1 MEKLHE
7 SLEDVLLFALDD
19 LSGEDF
25 KRFKNKLSFSY
36 FEEKD
41 PIPWGKLKDAHT
53 LDVLRLLLETYG
65 DQGAQDV
72 TIQVLRAINMRNSA
86 SRLQKWRY
94 NDRKKKYKRHIR
106 QVFQNRSQ
114 LGPQPNPKVTFQETY
129 VDLLLKRRPA
139 LPKTG
144 HEIMAVERK
153 YWEMKTHP
161 EDGLNVD
168 LENLFHP
175 DPEGENSKTLL
186 LLGPSGVGKTTAT
199 WKFMLDWASDKL
211 WQTKFDYVF
220 YISCDA
226 LRCGAKFMSATDLI
240 LNNCPSGM
248 VSMEDVLA
256 NQDNLLLIVDGLE
269 DLKLSDVSVDM
280 LDKDPHRRQEVMKL
294 LMGLLKK
301 KILPKCHLLVTTRP
315 MGVSPMVKYLRS
327 PLLVEV
333 LGFHPVHRKE
343 YFHHFFQNME
353 QANQIF
359 ELIQKNETLFSLCFL
374 PATCWV
380 IGSIF
385 QQNPQTELLQDIPET
400 ATLTEIHLRL
410 LLSFLGTF
418 SKQGHL
424 EDLCS
429 LAKDGMIHGTM
440 VFHEEELKQRGLDY
454 LTSDS
459 SSANKKVFLQD
470 VQVGTLYRFTH
481 LSFQE
486 FFAALFYLL
495 DTEETTRT
503 PYQDLSEIF
512 GDKKESS
519 NRYLMLIHFLYGLSN
534 VERMSVL
541 QESWSFKI
549 STTKVRSELL
559 SWVDQK
565 AKAHSFRRQEDLLEL
580 CHCIYEM
587 KDIVFAQ
594 TTMKHIHNM
603 DLRTQL
609 LTKLDFEALSFCLS
623 AAETL
628 NSVQLSG
635 YEFGLQRF
643 QQLLP
648 GFLKSSEIQLNRCGL
663 SPTACKDLTPIA
675 MTNTRL
681 TSLDLGENPLEDPGV
696 TYLCE
701 WFLQPTC
708 QLQSLRLYSCN
719 LTAAICQLLSQV
731 LESSHSLLEL
741 NLGANPLGDGGAKQ
755 LCQGLKHPSS
765 GLQRLILHSCGM
777 TALACEDLASVL
789 ETSQTLLELNLGD
802 NSLGDEGV
810 RQLCQGLRQRHCKVQ
825 KLILTMK
832 SLNQNTKWKLRAAC
846 ARHPGLVLTP
856 YYPPDFPRF
865 PGDEE

>member
-1 MEKLHE
+1 MVPELG
-7 SLEDVLLFALDD
+7 LDTAAVLLKEKHLNSWLQMELAGEVITRKPLSPAALVTFMAYLDLNNLGNHTSDPYHLSLDD
-19 LSGEDF
+19 DTITKWQCGA
-25 KRFKNKLSFSY
+25 RKLSIAWLQDTLEGIIST
-36 FEEKD
+36 KWKM
-41 PIPWGKLKDAHT
+41 PIGVSSLAEFGRT
-53 LDVLRLLLETYG
+53 
-65 DQGAQDV
+65 
-72 TIQVLRAINMRNSA
+72 
-86 SRLQKWRY
+86 
-94 NDRKKKYKRHIR
+94 DRKKKYKRHIR
-106 QVFQNRSQ
+106 QVFQNLPQ
-114 LGPQPNPKVTFQETY
+114 LGPHPNPRVTLQETY
-129 VDLLLKRRPA
+129 VDLLLKRRPD
-139 LPKTG
+139 LPKRG

-161 EDGLNVD
+161 EGGLNID

-211 WQTKFDYVF
+211 WRTKFDYAF

-226 LRCGAKFMSATDLI
+226 LRCGAKFMSATEMI

-269 DLKLSDVSVDM
+269 DLKLSDVPVDM
-280 LDKDPHRRQEVMKL
+280 LDKDPHRKQEMAKL

-301 KILPKCHLLVTTRP
+301 KIFPKCHLLVTTRP
-315 MGVSPMVKYLRS
+315 MGASPVLKYLRS

-333 LGFHPVHRKE
+333 LGFHPVKRKE
-343 YFHHFFQNME
+343 YFRRFFQNME

-359 ELIQKNETLFSLCFL
+359 ELVQRNETLFSLCFL
-374 PATCWV
+374 PATCCV

-385 QQNPQTELLQDIPET
+385 QQNPQIELLQDIPET

-440 VFHEEELKQRGLDY
+440 VFHEEELKERGLDY

-459 SSANKKVFLQD
+459 PSANKKVFLQD

-512 GDKKESS
+512 GDKKGSS
-519 NRYLMLIHFLYGLSN
+519 NRYLMLIHFLHGLSN

-541 QESWSFKI
+541 QESWSFKT
-549 STTKVRSELL
+549 STTKVWPELL
-559 SWVDQK
+559 RWVDQE

-580 CHCIYEM
+580 CHCVYEM
-587 KDIVFAQ
+587 KDTVFAQ

-623 AAETL
+623 AAESL

-635 YEFGLQRF
+635 YEFGPQRF

-648 GFLKSSEIQLNRCGL
+648 GFLKSSEI
-663 SPTACKDLTPIA
+663 
-675 MTNTRL
+675 
-681 TSLDLGENPLEDPGV
+681 
-696 TYLCE
+696 
-701 WFLQPTC
+701 
-708 QLQSLRLYSCN
+708 
-719 LTAAICQLLSQV
+719 
-731 LESSHSLLEL
+731 H
-741 NLGANPLGDGGAKQ
+741 
-755 LCQGLKHPSS
+755 
-765 GLQRLILHSCGM
+765 LHSCGM

-810 RQLCQGLRQRHCKVQ
+810 RQLCQGLRQRCCKVQ

-832 SLNQNTKWKLRAAC
+832 SLNQTTKWKLQAAC

-865 PGDEE
+865 PGIADPKHNTAKNEDLLLKRNLQSLAELRVKGQPSDDKTFLPTALCCMMPPPVTSGYNILVARIGNMNMVWEKI

>member
-1 MEKLHE
+1 MEELHE
-7 SLEDVLLFALDD
+7 SLEDVLLFTLDD
-19 LSGEDF
+19 LSREDF
-25 KRFKNKLSFSY
+25 KRFKHKLNLSPL
-36 FEEKD
+36 EEKD
-41 PIPWGKLKDAHT
+41 PIPWGTLKDAHT
-53 LDVLRLLLETYG
+53 VDVLRLLLETYG
-65 DQGAQDV
+65 DQGAQDA
-72 TIQVLRAINMRNSA
+72 TIQVLRAINMRDSA

-94 NDRKKKYKRHIR
+94 NDRKKKYKRHIQ
-106 QVFQNRSQ
+106 QVFQNLPQ
-114 LGPQPNPKVTFQETY
+114 LGPHPNPRVTLQETY
-129 VDLLLKRRPA
+129 VDLLLKRRPD
-139 LPKTG
+139 LPQTG
-144 HEIMAVERK
+144 HEIMAAQRK
-153 YWEMKTHP
+153 YWEMKTHLEGGP
-161 EDGLNVD
+161 NVD

-211 WQTKFDYVF
+211 WQTKFDYTF

-226 LRCGAKFMSATDLI
+226 LRCGTRFMSATEMI

-269 DLKLSDVSVDM
+269 DLKLSHVPVDG
-280 LDKDPHRRQEVMKL
+280 LDKDPHQKQEVVKL

-301 KILPKCHLLVTTRP
+301 KIFPKCHLLVTTRP
-315 MGVSPMVKYLRS
+315 MGVRSVLKYLRS

-333 LGFHPVHRKE
+333 LGFPPVHRKE
-343 YFHHFFQNME
+343 YFHRFFQNME

-359 ELIQKNETLFSLCFL
+359 ELVQRNETLFSLCFL

-385 QQNPQTELLQDIPET
+385 QQNPQTELLQGIPET
-400 ATLTEIHLRL
+400 ATLTEIHLHL

-418 SKQGHL
+418 SRQSHL
-424 EDLCS
+424 EDLCC
-429 LAKDGMIHGTM
+429 LAKDGMIRGTM
-440 VFHEEELKQRGLDY
+440 VFNEEELKERGLDY

-459 SSANKKVFLQD
+459 PSANKKVFLQD

-486 FFAALFYLL
+486 FLAALFYLL

-512 GDKKESS
+512 GDKKNS

-549 STTKVRSELL
+549 STTKVWPELL
-559 SWVDQK
+559 RWVDQE

-587 KDIVFAQ
+587 KDTVFAQ
-594 TTMKHIHNM
+594 RTMKHIHNM

-635 YEFGLQRF
+635 YEFGPQRF

-648 GFLKSSEIQLNRCGL
+648 GFLKSSEIQLNHCGL

-681 TSLDLGENPLEDPGV
+681 TSLDLGENPLEEAGV
-696 TYLCE
+696 SYLCE
-701 WFLQPTC
+701 WLLQPTC

-731 LESSHSLLEL
+731 LESRHSLLEL
-741 NLGANPLGDGGAKQ
+741 NLGANPLGDGGAKL

-777 TALACEDLASVL
+777 TALACENLASVL

-802 NSLGDEGV
+802 NSLGDKGI
-810 RQLCQGLRQRHCKVQ
+810 RQLCQKLIQRRCKLQ
-825 KLILTMK
+825 KLTLTMK
-832 SLNQNTKWKLRAAC
+832 SLNQNTKWKLKAVC
-846 ARHPGLVLTP
+846 EKNPGLVLTS